1 MPASSISADVRNALA
16 TALGNTAASVY
27 SYVPE
32 AIIPPAIVVVP
43 GSPYMEPNLINKT
56 VTKVQLN
63 YRITAAV
70 AYNSNPGSL
79 DNLEK
84 LVISILAAMPAGW
97 VVGQVETPQI
107 VQVGASNV
115 LSADINA
122 YTYYTQTN

>member
-1 MPASSISADVRNALA
+1 
-16 TALGNTAASVY
+16 
-27 SYVPE
+27 
-32 AIIPPAIVVVP
+32 
-43 GSPYMEPNLINKT
+43 MEPNLINKA

-63 YRITAAV
+63 YRITAEV

-79 DNLEK
+79 VNLEN
-84 LVISILAAMPAGW
+84 LIISILAAMPAGW

>member
-1 MPASSISADVRNALA
+1 MPSSISSDVRGALA
-16 TALGNTAASVY
+16 TALGNVVASVY
-27 SYVPE
+27 PYVPE
-32 AIIPPAIVVVP
+32 AIIPPAVVVVP
-43 GSPYMEPNLINKT
+43 GSPYMEPNLINKAT
-56 VTKVQLN
+56 TKVQLN
-63 YRITAAV
+63 YRVTAAV

-115 LSADINA
+115 LSADINV

>member
-1 MPASSISADVRNALA
+1 MPSSISADVRGALA
-16 TALGNTAASVY
+16 TALGNVVASVY

-32 AIIPPAIVVVP
+32 AIIPPAVVIIP

-63 YRITAAV
+63 FKVTAAV
-70 AYNSNPGSL
+70 AYNSNPGAL

-84 LVISILAAMPAGW
+84 LIISVLAAMPAGYI
-97 VVGQVETPQI
+97 VGQVESPQI

-115 LSADINA
+115 LSADINVSTF
-122 YTYYTQTN
+122 YNQTN

>member
-1 MPASSISADVRNALA
+1 MPASSISANVRGALA
-16 TALGNTAASVY
+16 TALNSTAASVY

-32 AIIPPAIVVVP
+32 AIIPPAIVIVP
-43 GSPYMEPNLINKT
+43 GSPYMEPNLINKA

-63 YRITAAV
+63 FKVTAAV

-84 LVISILAAMPAGW
+84 LVISILAALPAGY
-97 VVGQVETPQI
+97 VVGQVESPQI

-115 LSADINA
+115 LSADINVS
-122 YTYYTQTN
+122 TFYTQTN